1 MQFYRGYRM
10 KAVTYKQDAKDKF
23 YDVIILG
30 AGPASLSVAIQ
41 LMNSPEV
48 KSIIILERMQK
59 DFVLPPLKQN
69 ESSERIYADPALFTQ
84 VINDIS
90 KSYLKQ
96 LGVLKPIE
104 DLGVVSVQNQ
114 SFISPKKIEFTI
126 QKDVLMTTRQRIL
139 LGLYSQIANSKK
151 VRIFW
156 KALFQSLKFIPEEG
170 IWTVSYTDINGS
182 EMNRRARLVVVAD
195 GAHCD
200 ACSQLSLITSYF
212 KPPNGFLL
220 SSKLITEKYFPKQSS
235 TNFNQIQTLTTS
247 FSDGIV
253 PGFSQYI
260 TNTQNEAKTNDL
272 CISFTNTTAGGQP
285 VSQLIDQIFPHSPE
299 EKMNAKCEIR
309 MVRMTGHIFQPYL
322 NHLIVVG
329 GSAALCGPEGEEM
342 EYALQSA
349 EIAAGAIQEA
359 FHRKNWGMFVLS
371 RLYGNKIQKEIKNK
385 MKSFVME
392 KCHSNR
398 YIILQTSFLIEAHT
412 NGQEI

>member
-1 MQFYRGYRM
+1 MALKDILALPTSVLQVIIGSVIIGSLLARGLMQFYRGYRM

-23 YDVIILG
+23 DDVIILG

-59 DFVLPPLKQN
+59 DFILPPLKQN
-69 ESSERIYADPALFTQ
+69 ENSERIYADPALFTQ
-84 VINDIS
+84 VINDKS

-182 EMNRRARLVVVAD
+182 
-195 GAHCD
+195 
-200 ACSQLSLITSYF
+200 
-212 KPPNGFLL
+212 
-220 SSKLITEKYFPKQSS
+220 
-235 TNFNQIQTLTTS
+235 
-247 FSDGIV
+247 
-253 PGFSQYI
+253 
-260 TNTQNEAKTNDL
+260 
-272 CISFTNTTAGGQP
+272 
-285 VSQLIDQIFPHSPE
+285 
-299 EKMNAKCEIR
+299 
-309 MVRMTGHIFQPYL
+309 
-322 NHLIVVG
+322 
-329 GSAALCGPEGEEM
+329 
-342 EYALQSA
+342 
-349 EIAAGAIQEA
+349 
-359 FHRKNWGMFVLS
+359 
-371 RLYGNKIQKEIKNK
+371 
-385 MKSFVME
+385 
-392 KCHSNR
+392 
-398 YIILQTSFLIEAHT
+398 
-412 NGQEI
+412 